1 MEVCDMA
8 VRKKPIRDWYD
19 IMIEFKEMNSMSCRP
34 SKKKLKEG
42 TVIDMDKSVRW
53 NIEEVDRHNEGV
65 DLEVKTLNTKKN
77 KWRDSLIQE
86 VLEKIV
92 DEVTSIKNTSQAN
105 FLYQYTM
112 NNFGDM
118 SIEYTFDK
126 MQELVDLFNDV
137 L

>member
-53 NIEEVDRHNEGV
+53 NIEEVDRHNEEV

-92 DEVTSIKNTSQAN
+92 DEVTSIKSTSQAN

-112 NNFGDM
+112 NNFDDM